1 MKTQNVELLEKEDHM
16 SGMQHHEMTITSLTQ
31 PFDSIIRLRGK
42 IETDQIELW
51 STANLAVRIDV
62 EQSVNS
68 RPISRIY
75 TIRSFDKL
83 SQEIEIDLVRHSSPS
98 PAMRWLN
105 TVRIGAKVALTG
117 PRVHT
122 NPNFETSKK
131 CYIFADDT
139 GIPAVYAMLHQWP
152 EHVQAEIFLDTHE
165 AELLSELPD
174 IKGVNYHLINQTGL
188 KQNAQNQGLFEQ
200 VQQLECI
207 DEMTIWAACERQ
219 QARQIREFCLKQ
231 LKMAKEDVRVFGYWK
246 AGVSS
251 SVIDEARL
259 EHYSKLVQQGQGLT
273 EFDDL
278 DVKI

>member
-1 MKTQNVELLEKEDHM
+1 MGPPL
-16 SGMQHHEMTITSLTQ
+16 
-31 PFDSIIRLRGK
+31 
-42 IETDQIELW
+42 
-51 STANLAVRIDV
+51 
-62 EQSVNS
+62 
-68 RPISRIY
+68 
-75 TIRSFDKL
+75 SFDKL

-105 TVRIGAKVALTG
+105 TLKIGAKVALTG

-188 KQNAQNQGLFEQ
+188 KQNVQNQGLFEQ

>member
-1 MKTQNVELLEKEDHM
+1 
-16 SGMQHHEMTITSLTQ
+16 
-31 PFDSIIRLRGK
+31 
-42 IETDQIELW
+42 
-51 STANLAVRIDV
+51 
-62 EQSVNS
+62 
-68 RPISRIY
+68 
-75 TIRSFDKL
+75 
-83 SQEIEIDLVRHSSPS
+83 
-98 PAMRWLN
+98 
-105 TVRIGAKVALTG
+105 
-117 PRVHT
+117 
-122 NPNFETSKK
+122 
-131 CYIFADDT
+131 
-139 GIPAVYAMLHQWP
+139 MLHQWP

-188 KQNAQNQGLFEQ
+188 KQNVQNQGLFEQ

-251 SVIDEARL
+251 SVIDQARL